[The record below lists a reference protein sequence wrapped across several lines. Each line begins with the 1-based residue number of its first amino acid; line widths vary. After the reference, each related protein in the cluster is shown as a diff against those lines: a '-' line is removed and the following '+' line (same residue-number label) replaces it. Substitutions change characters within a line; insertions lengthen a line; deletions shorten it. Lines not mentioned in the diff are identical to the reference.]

1 MPTVEQAMVARAKPF
16 VLAAR
21 AKEFLETE
29 ASAGCRADLAP
40 YPVQLEPPF
49 RNLVTLRESRVSTTN
64 DSSPL
69 WLPADDEQVRD
80 LRRYQVWVPTDSAL
94 DEVSARVHRAA
105 VSFVGAKAQV
115 TDFEEYQ
122 ELIGQLFAHVES
134 EVLSARSLW
143 PAHKE
148 MYVYRAQ
155 RLLNEAYGASG
166 WKAAFEMARTGV
178 EGGMRQVLATL
189 AERMALMYARNE
201 IRARV
206 AVFWDEASPDE

>member
-1 MPTVEQAMVARAKPF
+1 MATKLEEL
-16 VLAAR
+16 LAAIHPSR
-21 AKEFLETE
+21 
-29 ASAGCRADLAP
+29 
-40 YPVQLEPPF
+40 
-49 RNLVTLRESRVSTTN
+49 TLDAVSSRV
-64 DSSPL
+64 D
-69 WLPADDEQVRD
+69 
-80 LRRYQVWVPTDSAL
+80 
-94 DEVSARVHRAA
+94 RAA
-105 VSFVGAKAQV
+105 ARFGDARAQV
-115 TDFEEYQ
+115 TEFDEYQ
-122 ELIGQLFAHVES
+122 ELIGCFFAHVEA
-134 EVLSARSLW
+134 EVLGTRTLW

-155 RLLNEAYGASG
+155 QLLNEAYGASG